1 MWRSKIEIRRN
12 LVVLLTPFKA
22 DALKMTPW
30 WGFRLIFCHY
40 DMKNTVFLFVVID
53 GVALMAYEM
62 KDSVGEK

>member
-1 MWRSKIEIRRN
+1 
-12 LVVLLTPFKA
+12 
-22 DALKMTPW
+22 MTPW